1 MLWWD
6 DSPATRDRKHS
17 SSAQAV
23 ITQSKT
29 KILQCGTKNIKVL
42 RDLNSFDIMP
52 LCKYVT
58 ITDLRNRHAHTVLQA
73 KK

>member
-17 SSAQAV
+17 NSAQAV

-29 KILQCGTKNIKVL
+29 KILQCGTKNIKS
-42 RDLNSFDIMP
+42 SFYKVNEE
-52 LCKYVT
+52 L
-58 ITDLRNRHAHTVLQA
+58 
-73 KK
+73 